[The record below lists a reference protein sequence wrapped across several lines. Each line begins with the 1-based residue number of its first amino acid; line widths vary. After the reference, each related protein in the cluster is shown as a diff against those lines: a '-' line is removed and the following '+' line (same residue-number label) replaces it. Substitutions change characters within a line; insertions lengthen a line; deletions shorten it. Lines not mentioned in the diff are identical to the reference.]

1 MMYDV
6 EFTFNGVTSQ
16 EMNLYNVRVNQ
27 SDVTHLFNAAK
38 QLTTA
43 KAFYGDRNII
53 TNIDTEPLTFSLT
66 FTSLEGSFTISRIR
80 EIFKWFDVNDYAP
93 LSFGSNP
100 DFYYNVMPLTS
111 QQDLYLFNNDAGYF
125 TIDFVCDCGHGWISR
140 HYHYDFN
147 TENWSDVPQIYNE
160 SNVKNKEGNYR
171 VYPYII
177 FKDNT
182 SLYGVET
189 PRYIAIQ
196 SSGADSENED
206 SWLSISDYEPDD
218 RIEIDNRNLFFYAEK
233 TTNLIDIILENDK
246 NKIFKTGRG
255 FYISEGW
262 NKIWRQVK
270 ADDFYAKGIRPAYS
284 MDMYFDFPVME

>member
-1 MMYDV
+1 MYDV

-111 QQDLYLFNNDAGYF
+111 QQDLLLILFVIVVTVGLVGIIIMILIRKIGAMF
-125 TIDFVCDCGHGWISR
+125 H
-140 HYHYDFN
+140 
-147 TENWSDVPQIYNE
+147 
-160 SNVKNKEGNYR
+160 K
-171 VYPYII
+171 YIM
-177 FKDNT
+177 KVT
-182 SLYGVET
+182 
-189 PRYIAIQ
+189 
-196 SSGADSENED
+196 
-206 SWLSISDYEPDD
+206 
-218 RIEIDNRNLFFYAEK
+218 
-233 TTNLIDIILENDK
+233 
-246 NKIFKTGRG
+246 
-255 FYISEGW
+255 
-262 NKIWRQVK
+262 
-270 ADDFYAKGIRPAYS
+270 
-284 MDMYFDFPVME
+284 